1 MSSCRDPE
9 RLNLYSMSFID
20 PLYPIFLLTGFMVGF
35 GHCIGMCGPIVVSL
49 SLNFKDKNFFIA
61 HMLYNSGRVITY
73 SILGGVMGA
82 TGSFT
87 LVASHIAGIQKGA
100 MIFAGIL
107 IIIMGLAMSGWI
119 SFGNVFGDFYNPG
132 GFVAKGFQRLS
143 RIKSSAT
150 YFPIGLLLGL
160 LPCGPVYTALLA
172 AAGAGMKAPGPFEA
186 VITGMGVMICFGLGT
201 VPALFLVAK
210 LADMGWLKKREMIY
224 RIGAVLMVAV
234 GIYFVVKGILY

>member
-1 MSSCRDPE
+1 
-9 RLNLYSMSFID
+9 MSFID
-20 PLYPIFLLTGFMVGF
+20 PLYPVFLATGFAVGF

-49 SLNFKDKNFFIA
+49 SLNLKDKNILLP
-61 HMLYNSGRVITY
+61 HLLYNSGRVVTY
-73 SILGGVMGA
+73 GVLGGVMGA

-87 LVASHIAGIQKGA
+87 LVAAHIAEIQKGA
-100 MIFAGIL
+100 MIFAGVL

-119 SFGNVFGDFYNPG
+119 SFGQVFGDSYNPG
-132 GFVAKGFQRLS
+132 GFISKGFRRLS
-143 RIKSSAT
+143 QIKSPAA

-172 AAGAGMKAPGPFEA
+172 AAGAGMEA
-186 VITGMGVMICFGLGT
+186 AGTLEAIIKGMGVMICFGLGT

-210 LADMGWLKKREMIY
+210 LADMGWLKKREIIY

-234 GIYFVVKGILY
+234 GIYFIIKGIRY

>member
-1 MSSCRDPE
+1 
-9 RLNLYSMSFID
+9 MSFID
-20 PLYPIFLLTGFMVGF
+20 PLYPVFLATGFAVGF

-49 SLNFKDKNFFIA
+49 SLNLKDKNLLIP
-61 HMLYNSGRVITY
+61 HLLYNSGRVVTY
-73 SILGGVMGA
+73 GVLGGVMGA

-87 LVASHIAGIQKGA
+87 LVASHIAEIQKGA
-100 MIFAGIL
+100 MIFAGVL

-119 SFGNVFGDFYNPG
+119 SFGQVFGDSYNPG
-132 GFVAKGFQRLS
+132 GFVSKGFRRLS
-143 RIKSSAT
+143 QIKSPAA

-172 AAGAGMKAPGPFEA
+172 AAGAGMEA
-186 VITGMGVMICFGLGT
+186 AGTLDGIIKGMGVMICFGLGT

-210 LADMGWLKKREMIY
+210 LADMGWLKKREIIY

-234 GIYFVVKGILY
+234 GIYFIIKGIRY

>member
-1 MSSCRDPE
+1 
-9 RLNLYSMSFID
+9 MSFID
-20 PLYPIFLLTGFMVGF
+20 PLYPVFLATGFAVGF

-49 SLNFKDKNFFIA
+49 SLNLKDKNLLLP
-61 HMLYNSGRVITY
+61 HLLYNSGRVVTY
-73 SILGGVMGA
+73 GVLGGVMGA

-87 LVASHIAGIQKGA
+87 LVAAHIAEIQKGA
-100 MIFAGIL
+100 MIFAGVL

-119 SFGNVFGDFYNPG
+119 SFGQVFGDSYNPG
-132 GFVAKGFQRLS
+132 GFVSKGFRRLS
-143 RIKSSAT
+143 QIKSPAA

-172 AAGAGMKAPGPFEA
+172 AAGAGMNAAGTLEA
-186 VITGMGVMICFGLGT
+186 IIKGMGVMICFGLGT

-210 LADMGWLKKREMIY
+210 LADMGWLKKREIIY

-234 GIYFVVKGILY
+234 GIYFIIKGIRY

>member
-1 MSSCRDPE
+1 
-9 RLNLYSMSFID
+9 MSFID
-20 PLYPIFLLTGFMVGF
+20 PLYPVFLATGFAVGF

-49 SLNFKDKNFFIA
+49 SLNLKDKNLLIP
-61 HMLYNSGRVITY
+61 HLLYNSGRVVTY
-73 SILGGVMGA
+73 GVLGGVMGA

-87 LVASHIAGIQKGA
+87 LVAAHIAEIQKGA
-100 MIFAGIL
+100 MIFAGVL

-119 SFGNVFGDFYNPG
+119 SFGQVFGNSYNPG
-132 GFVAKGFQRLS
+132 GFISKGFRRLS
-143 RIKSSAT
+143 QIKSPAA

-172 AAGAGMKAPGPFEA
+172 AAGAGMEA
-186 VITGMGVMICFGLGT
+186 AGTLEAIIKGMGVMICFGLGT

-210 LADMGWLKKREMIY
+210 LADMGWLKKREIIY

-234 GIYFVVKGILY
+234 GIYFIIKGIRY

>member
-1 MSSCRDPE
+1 
-9 RLNLYSMSFID
+9 MSFID
-20 PLYPIFLLTGFMVGF
+20 PLYPIFLVTGFTVGF

-49 SLNFKDKNFFIA
+49 SLNLKDKNFFIP
-61 HMLYNSGRVITY
+61 HLLYNTGRTVTY
-73 SILGGVMGA
+73 TFLGGVMGA

-107 IIIMGLAMSGWI
+107 IIIMGLAMSGLI
-119 SFGNVFGDFYNPG
+119 SFGKVFGDSYNPG
-132 GFVAKGFQRLS
+132 GFVSKGFQRLS
-143 RIKSSAT
+143 QVKSSAA

-172 AAGAGMKAPGPFEA
+172 AAGAGMNAGSPFQG
-186 VITGMGVMICFGLGT
+186 VILGMGVMMCFGIGT

-210 LADMGWLKKREMIY
+210 LADMGWLKKRELIY
-224 RIGAVLMVAV
+224 RIGAVLMVAL
-234 GIYFVVKGILY
+234 GIYVIIKGIRY

>member
-1 MSSCRDPE
+1 
-9 RLNLYSMSFID
+9 MSFID
-20 PLYPIFLLTGFMVGF
+20 PLYPVFLATGFAVGF

-49 SLNFKDKNFFIA
+49 SLNLKDKNLLIP
-61 HMLYNSGRVITY
+61 HLLYNSGRVVTY
-73 SILGGVMGA
+73 GVLGGVMGA

-87 LVASHIAGIQKGA
+87 LVAAHIAEIQKGA
-100 MIFAGIL
+100 MIFAGVL

-119 SFGNVFGDFYNPG
+119 SFGQVFGNSYNPG
-132 GFVAKGFQRLS
+132 GFVSKGFRRLS
-143 RIKSSAT
+143 QIKSPAA

-172 AAGAGMKAPGPFEA
+172 AAGAGMNAAGTLDGIIK
-186 VITGMGVMICFGLGT
+186 GMGVMICFGLGT

-234 GIYFVVKGILY
+234 GIYFIIKGIRY